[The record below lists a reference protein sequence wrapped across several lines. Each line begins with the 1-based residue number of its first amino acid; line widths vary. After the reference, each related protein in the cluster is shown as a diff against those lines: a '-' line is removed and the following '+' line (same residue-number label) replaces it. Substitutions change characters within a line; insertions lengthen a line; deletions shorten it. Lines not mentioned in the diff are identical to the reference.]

1 MRELLERRF
10 VSHRNAADCEDDLT
24 QHDAY
29 VARIQLLISYETGS
43 QPSSSGTSPSS
54 PSFSL
59 PTHPS
64 TSTATLVPGH
74 FAHSPRSD
82 TQPTGERTPRPSLE
96 DTTQE
101 FSRLSLSLNDD
112 TIRPGGSMEP
122 SSAYIPDPPA
132 NPAFIDNEFRDV
144 DASTMQRTSFDGGAS
159 VAPLGTSQIVNAF
172 SPVSSQ
178 SSPVKNLQNDQYG
191 PISPASSGK
200 SRASRWRP
208 ARPSVGLENELDL
221 DISEEE
227 EEMETLDKTPQLGG
241 SSSRMSSG
249 ENQIPSPRRFLD
261 TCDTDRPLP
270 PLPSSAASI
279 RSDRS
284 VEGGVPFIHARQAS
298 LGRNANM
305 LVSPST
311 EHGTISQRRQR
322 NLDAP
327 STGADQQHF
336 SAIDGLPTS
345 TNTSGVPFPP
355 SRNSS
360 TSQTSGLSSIL
371 PFRLRTRSQP
381 GRPGPEEVP
390 PLPTPSIR
398 HQASFGSQRKSS
410 IASMSHGA
418 SSSIDTSRLDANS
431 LAPPITSSPLSS
443 TSRHGSIATPS
454 LASPSGSLMSPLPE
468 SQPYEII
475 HRPFHLLR
483 LLRQSMD
490 PNGSGSYLTG
500 RLHISP
506 AIWKPAIW
514 PKTASGLKPL
524 GPPRIAAQEGKVRI
538 MESLIINIAI
548 VSRTGIELLNGPKE
562 YRPGEEGISRSEF
575 LESDEWY
582 CRGVLLGSGC
592 ARGRNGL
599 ES

>member
-1 MRELLERRF
+1 M
-10 VSHRNAADCEDDLT
+10 
-24 QHDAY
+24 
-29 VARIQLLISYETGS
+29 
-43 QPSSSGTSPSS
+43 
-54 PSFSL
+54 
-59 PTHPS
+59 
-64 TSTATLVPGH
+64 
-74 FAHSPRSD
+74 
-82 TQPTGERTPRPSLE
+82 QPT
-96 DTTQE
+96 
-101 FSRLSLSLNDD
+101 N
-112 TIRPGGSMEP
+112 
-122 SSAYIPDPPA
+122 
-132 NPAFIDNEFRDV
+132 
-144 DASTMQRTSFDGGAS
+144 FDGGPS
-159 VAPLGTSQIVNAF
+159 VAPLGISQIVNAF

-178 SSPVKNLQNDQYG
+178 SSPVKNLQNDQYS
-191 PISPASSGK
+191 PISPASSGR
-200 SRASRWRP
+200 SRGSRRRP

-249 ENQIPSPRRFLD
+249 ENHAPSPRRFLEAF
-261 TCDTDRPLP
+261 DTDRPLP
-270 PLPSSAASI
+270 PLPSSAVSI

-311 EHGTISQRRQR
+311 EQGTISQRRQR
-322 NLDAP
+322 NLEAP
-327 STGADQQHF
+327 STGGDLQHL
-336 SAIDGLPTS
+336 SAMDGLPAS
-345 TNTSGVPFPP
+345 SSTSGIPFPP

-360 TSQTSGLSSIL
+360 TRQSSGLSSIL
-371 PFRLRTRSQP
+371 PSRLRTRSQP
-381 GRPGPEEVP
+381 SRPGFEEAP

-398 HQASFGSQRKSS
+398 HQASFGSQRPSS
-410 IASMSHGA
+410 IASMSRGA
-418 SSSIDTSRLDANS
+418 NSSFDTSKLDANS

-443 TSRHGSIATPS
+443 TSRHGSIAPFS
-454 LASPSGSLMSPLPE
+454 IASPSGSLMSPLPE

-524 GPPRIAAQEGKVRI
+524 GPPKIAAQEGKVRI
-538 MESLIINIAI
+538 MENLIINIAI
-548 VSRTGIELLNGPKE
+548 VSRTGKELLNGPRE
-562 YRPGEEGISRSEF
+562 YRPGEEGLVDPNLGRAMNGIAEEF
-575 LESDEWY
+575 CSALDALEEEMDSSHKLLTKS
-582 CRGVLLGSGC
+582 GVDVGTWKGKKSSVSALPDLQCS
-592 ARGRNGL
+592 
-599 ES
+599 